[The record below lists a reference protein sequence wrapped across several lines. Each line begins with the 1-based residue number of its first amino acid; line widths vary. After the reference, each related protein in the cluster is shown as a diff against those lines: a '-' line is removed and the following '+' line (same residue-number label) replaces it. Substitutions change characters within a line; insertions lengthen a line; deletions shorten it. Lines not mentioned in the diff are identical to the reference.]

1 MRPESN
7 AVDAAIDYGARL
19 LVTPP
24 ADDGLL
30 ARVVARL
37 PERPGHG
44 YRRLWWIPVA
54 SAAAFALSLV
64 LGPDVVSRVAPTPP
78 AVLVAESW
86 PTIAS
91 LAWSVTPAL
100 PPARASAAGPSR
112 HRSGRPVVD
121 EGAWGLSPV
130 TGPTPLE
137 IGGLSAVMGVPET
150 IDVSPLAV
158 EALRSPAALSEMKE

>member
-1 MRPESN
+1 MRPESS
-7 AVDAAIDYGARL
+7 AADAAIDHAARL

-44 YRRLWWIPVA
+44 YRLWWIPVA
-54 SAAAFALSLV
+54 PAAALAAWLV
-64 LGPDVVSRVAPTPP
+64 IGPDVVSRVAPTPP

-86 PTIAS
+86 PAIAS
-91 LAWSVTPAL
+91 LAWSVTPVR
-100 PPARASAAGPSR
+100 PPARASAAGPLR
-112 HRSGRPVVD
+112 HRMARPAVD

-130 TGPTPLE
+130 SGPTPLE
-137 IGGLSAVMGVPET
+137 VGSLSAVTGVFET

-158 EALRSPAALSEMKE
+158 EALGSPSALSEMKE

>member
-7 AVDAAIDYGARL
+7 AADAAIDHAARL

-24 ADDGLL
+24 PDEGLL

-44 YRRLWWIPVA
+44 LRLWLIPVA
-54 SAAAFALSLV
+54 SAAALAVWLVFSL
-64 LGPDVVSRVAPTPP
+64 DVASRLAPTPP
-78 AVLVAESW
+78 SVLAAESW
-86 PTIAS
+86 PAIAS
-91 LAWSVTPAL
+91 LAWSVTPVL
-100 PPARASAAGPSR
+100 PPARTPVNGPSR
-112 HRSGRPVVD
+112 YRRGRPVVD

-130 TGPTPLE
+130 SGPTPLD
-137 IGGLSAVMGVPET
+137 IGGLSTVMGVLET
-150 IDVSPLAV
+150 LDVSPLAV

>member
-1 MRPESN
+1 MRPESD
-7 AVDAAIDYGARL
+7 AADAAIDYAARL

-30 ARVVARL
+30 AGVVARL
-37 PERPGHG
+37 PERPGRGH
-44 YRRLWWIPVA
+44 RLWWIPVA
-54 SAAAFALSLV
+54 SAAALAMWLV
-64 LGPDVVSRVAPTPP
+64 FGPDVVSRVAPTPP

-86 PTIAS
+86 PAIAS

-100 PPARASAAGPSR
+100 PPARTSAAGPSR
-112 HRSGRPVVD
+112 HRMARPVVD
-121 EGAWGLSPV
+121 AGAWGLSPV

-137 IGGLSAVMGVPET
+137 IGGLSTAMSVPET